1 MDDDFIENFINHN
14 NTLLFQLKYKTID
27 TYIIKYFNA
36 LLQKIEI
43 EFQLVGVGFSFI
55 SNFSIFCTQSGITN
69 PM

>member
-1 MDDDFIENFINHN
+1 MGDDFIENFFNHY

-27 TYIIKYFNA
+27 TFAMKDYKA

-43 EFQLVGVGFSFI
+43 EFQLVGVGCSSI